1 MKKLALLAAALVALS
16 GLTSNATAQEQKGRG
31 GNFNPDEMRARMAER
46 MRELLD
52 VKNDDEWK
60 LINARLEKVQEAQR
74 EVRALSGNLGLLF
87 SRGGDQ
93 GGGGDKGGTRTRTGG
108 APGGGGGPG
117 GFGGTP
123 NPDAEALSKAVTAKA
138 PSEEMKQRLARVREA
153 RKVAEGKY
161 DKSAD
166 DLRQVLTVRQEAV
179 LVAVG
184 LLK

>member
-1 MKKLALLAAALVALS
+1 MKKLALLAAALLAAG
-16 GLTSNATAQEQKGRG
+16 GLTNNAIAQEQKQPQR

-60 LINARLEKVQEAQR
+60 LINARLEKVQDAQR
-74 EVRALSGNLGLLF
+74 EVRSLSGNFGLLF
-87 SRGGDQ
+87 NRGGDQ
-93 GGGGDKGGTRTRTGG
+93 AGGGDKGGTRTR
-108 APGGGGGPG
+108 GGGGPG

-123 NPDAEALSKAVTAKA
+123 NPDAEALSKAVTVKA
-138 PSEEMKQRLARVREA
+138 PSEEVKQKLARVREA

-161 DKSAD
+161 DKAAD

>member
-1 MKKLALLAAALVALS
+1 MKTFSQTLLLAGALVAL
-16 GLTSNATAQEQKGRG
+16 GTPAIAQEQPPRQR
-31 GNFNPDEMRARMAER
+31 GNFNPDEMRARMTER
-46 MRELLD
+46 VRELLE

-60 LINARLEKVQEAQR
+60 LISARLEKTQEAQR
-74 EVRALSGNLGLLF
+74 EVRGLSGNMGLLF

-93 GGGGDKGGTRTRTGG
+93 GGGT
-108 APGGGGGPG
+108 GGGGRPTGGRPGG

-123 NPDAEALSKAVTAKA
+123 NPEAEALSKAVTNKA
-138 PSEEMKQRLARVREA
+138 PAEEMKQRLARVREA
-153 RKVAEGKY
+153 RKNAEAKY
-161 DKSAD
+161 EKAAD

>member
-1 MKKLALLAAALVALS
+1 M
-16 GLTSNATAQEQKGRG
+16 
-31 GNFNPDEMRARMAER
+31 
-46 MRELLD
+46 
-52 VKNDDEWK
+52 
-60 LINARLEKVQEAQR
+60 
-74 EVRALSGNLGLLF
+74 GLLF

-93 GGGGDKGGTRTRTGG
+93 AAGGDKGGTRTRGTT
-108 APGGGGGPG
+108 GGGPG
-117 GFGGTP
+117 GFGGFGGTP
-123 NPDAEALSKAVTAKA
+123 NPEAEALSKAVTAKA
-138 PSEEMKQRLARVREA
+138 PSDEMKQRLARVREA

>member
-1 MKKLALLAAALVALS
+1 MKKLALLAAALLAVG
-16 GLTSNATAQEQKGRG
+16 GLTSTASAQEQKGR

-60 LINARLEKVQEAQR
+60 LINARLEKAQEAQR
-74 EVRALSGNLGLLF
+74 ETRALNGDFRLLF
-87 SRGGDQ
+87 SRSGDQ
-93 GGGGDKGGTRTRTGG
+93 GGGTPGGEQGGRTR
-108 APGGGGGPG
+108 GPG
-117 GFGGTP
+117 GSPFGGTP
-123 NPDAEALSKAVTAKA
+123 NPDAEALSKAVTTKA
-138 PSEEMKQRLARVREA
+138 PSDELKQKLDRFREA
-153 RKVAEGKY
+153 RKAAEAKY
-161 DKSAD
+161 EKAAD

>member
-1 MKKLALLAAALVALS
+1 MKKLALLAAALVAVG
-16 GLTSNATAQEQKGRG
+16 GLTSSANAQEQRR
-31 GNFNPDEMRARMAER
+31 GNFNPEEMRARMTER

-60 LINARLEKVQEAQR
+60 LISARLEKTQEAQR
-74 EVRALSGNLGLLF
+74 EVRSLSGDFRLLF
-87 SRGGDQ
+87 SRSNDQGGGDQ
-93 GGGGDKGGTRTRTGG
+93 GGGRTRG
-108 APGGGGGPG
+108 PGGPG

-138 PSEEMKQRLARVREA
+138 PTDEMKQKLARVREA
-153 RKVAEGKY
+153 RKNAEAKY
-161 DKSAD
+161 EKAAD
-166 DLRQVLTVRQEAV
+166 DLRQVLTVRQEAT